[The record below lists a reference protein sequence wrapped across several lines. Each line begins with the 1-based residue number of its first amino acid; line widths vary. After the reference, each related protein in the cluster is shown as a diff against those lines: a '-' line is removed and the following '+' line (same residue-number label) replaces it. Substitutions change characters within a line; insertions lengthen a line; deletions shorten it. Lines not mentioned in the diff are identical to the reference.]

1 MRYFLSTLIGGVF
14 ATVASHYIIQS
25 LELYEFYRVLEGS
38 NEDFG
43 DMANEVL
50 HHLGFWFR

>member
-1 MRYFLSTLIGGVF
+1 MRLFLSTLIGGVF
-14 ATVASHYIIQS
+14 ATVASHFIIQS

-50 HHLGFWFR
+50 RHLGFWFR